1 MLATP
6 PIHAPL
12 EQRVYPPPRA
22 SISNSPAPLHSA
34 SLGQAAYRTPR
45 SDPHRHAKAARDALE
60 LVKRL
65 ADQVDGPTSGGEG
78 NEGGQGCIIGN
89 LEARG
94 WEFQTTTSEVRI
106 FHGRA
111 QDILGTK
118 GGRVP
123 TTAPQE
129 QIQASGTVGVRG
141 DSRLNLSR
149 RSSRFDGSTGQ
160 RLSTGPASRGLRA
173 DEALPFFRGEGWIE
187 GSWRREDVVATIA
200 SLGARAVWDPW
211 LDSAKSQVIQHL
223 SETDSLAHLTI
234 KSNLVSSRDACI
246 VTTSAGDDRPGKASN
261 TSYIASTSVEDPLIP
276 RTGTRT
282 TIHINAFALRSLPQA
297 PDFEPCRPPPSEIAS
312 PPLRPAHRRTRST
325 APLSNSALLG
335 TIPLPPLPS
344 FPSDDASSP
353 PQRPQLLGS
362 ATHIGALTAA
372 QLHPAPPPLVHAIS
386 NYTSATSSTE
396 GPAFY
401 PPFIHDSERA
411 RGPAPKRGSV
421 TRPHF
426 QGPGL
431 AVSMVVH
438 ASPGYNL
445 PQTTVNQLSLHLP
458 LSIASIGRFL
468 ATHGF
473 APHIVRSCSRIH
485 VREEEFDAQAGRY
498 RVVFTVADDSRN
510 DGHEARVRFFGGTFG
525 KGRFS
530 LEVEN
535 VDPDAWRLDFD
546 VPPVE
551 SGRDRLDQQ
560 RTSEEIGTKG
570 SGLWR
575 SLLRVATKAAGEDG
589 DAKQGRRG
597 SAASLLSPIEKD
609 DFATQDPALVPGTL
623 GGCTLVI
630 PSSATRPY
638 LPVVV
643 SITRTTSEV
652 TGLPL
657 IKMRG
662 MSTALAQAA
671 QVALDDHYSLCRSV
685 EELLEYG
692 QEGSEERAEVCLRG
706 ARSVLR
712 ELEVAR
718 EREAAEA
725 AAAAAAAAFAAG
737 RRRRSS
743 SAGSTRPSLSISPN
757 SPFQS
762 RVRPVASPISPATKV
777 PPPALS

>member
-6 PIHAPL
+6 PVLAPL
-12 EQRVYPPPRA
+12 EPPVYLPPRA
-22 SISNSPAPLHSA
+22 SVSGSLAPLPTA
-34 SLGQAAYRTPR
+34 SQAEATPRTPR
-45 SDPHRHAKAARDALE
+45 NSTHRHAKAAGEALE

-65 ADQVDGPTSGGEG
+65 ADQVDGPTSSGEG
-78 NEGGQGCIIGN
+78 DQGGQDCIVAN
-89 LEARG
+89 LEAHG
-94 WEFQTTTSEVRI
+94 WEFSTTTSEVRI
-106 FHGRA
+106 FYGRA
-111 QDILGTK
+111 QDVLGSSIASFP
-118 GGRVP
+118 R
-123 TTAPQE
+123 TTSQE
-129 QIQASGTVGVRG
+129 QLRQSDTAGTGG
-141 DSRLNLSR
+141 TGGSDRLNLSR
-149 RSSRFDGSTGQ
+149 RSSRFDGSIGP
-160 RLSTGPASRGLRA
+160 RVSTGPASRGLRA

-187 GSWRREDVVATIA
+187 GSWRREDVIATIA
-200 SLGARAVWDPW
+200 SLGARAVWDPR

-234 KSNLVSSRDACI
+234 KSNLVSNRDACI
-246 VTTSAGDDRPGKASN
+246 VTTSADDDRPGKASN
-261 TSYIASTSVEDPLIP
+261 TSYIASTSVEDPLVP

-282 TIHINAFALRSLPQA
+282 TIHINAFALRSLPRA
-297 PDFEPCRPPPSEIAS
+297 PDFEPSPPPASEAAS
-312 PPLRPAHRRTRST
+312 PPTRPAHRRTRST
-325 APLSNSALLG
+325 VPTSKSALLG

-344 FPSDDASSP
+344 SPSDDASSP

-362 ATHIGALTAA
+362 ATHVGALTAA

-386 NYTSATSSTE
+386 SYTSATGSTE

-401 PPFIHDSERA
+401 PPLIHESERI

-445 PQTTVNQLSLHLP
+445 PQTTVNQLSVHLP
-458 LSIASIGRFL
+458 LSIASIARFL
-468 ATHGF
+468 GTHGF
-473 APHIVRSCSRIH
+473 APYLVRSCGRIQ
-485 VREEEFDAQAGRY
+485 VREEDFDAQGGRY
-498 RVVFTVADDSRN
+498 RVVFTLAERARD

-546 VPPVE
+546 VPGEPEVE
-551 SGRDRLDQQ
+551 LLNQQ
-560 RTSEEIGTKG
+560 RTSEEIGAAAA
-570 SGLWR
+570 GLWR
-575 SLLRVATKAAGEDG
+575 STLRVATKAVGEEG
-589 DAKQGRRG
+589 EARQGRRG
-597 SAASLLSPIEKD
+597 SAASLLSAIEKD
-609 DFATQDPALVPGTL
+609 DFATQDPALAPGAL
-623 GGCTLVI
+623 GGCTIVI
-630 PSSATRPY
+630 PSSATRPQ

-643 SITRTTSEV
+643 SLTRTTSGT

-657 IKMRG
+657 VKMRS

-671 QVALDDHYSLCRSV
+671 QVALDDHYSLCTSV

-718 EREAAEA
+718 EREAAKA

-737 RRRRSS
+737 RRRHSS
-743 SAGSTRPSLSISPN
+743 SAGATRPSL
-757 SPFQS
+757 
-762 RVRPVASPISPATKV
+762 
-777 PPPALS
+777 